1 MFCQGCTSLLQV
13 EFTMSKINSNF
24 SNYSAWHLRSHLL
37 PGLGEDLHAV
47 AADEL
52 ELVKSAFFT
61 EPADQS
67 AWMYHR

>member
-1 MFCQGCTSLLQV
+1 MQV
-13 EFTMSKINSNF
+13 EFTISKINTNF
-24 SNYSAWHLRSHLL
+24 SNYSAWHLRSKLL
-37 PGLGEDLHAV
+37 PTLTTAEESGTL
-47 AADEL
+47 AAEEL